1 MPHPGRPFE
10 MPAGP
15 YRAATDGT
23 RVLARRQ
30 RGRLAASL
38 VVLFVT
44 CVSTLPAG
52 AQYDGGSGTA
62 GDPYLI
68 RTPEQMNAIGANPGH
83 WNKHFKLMADIDLSA
98 YTGTAFH
105 IIGTGSPV
113 DVVTN
118 PFTGVF
124 DGNGRSISNFTYTS
138 TGVNAIAIFGNVGG
152 VSAEIKDLR
161 LINPNVNAGSGDY
174 VGALAGTFAHG
185 KIIGC
190 SVEGGNV
197 SGRFDVGVLVGLN
210 EGMILECCS
219 SGGVWGDWYVGGLAG
234 DVGDGKVTECYSVA
248 SVSGNRHVGGL
259 VGKTSDENSVI
270 MNSYATGPVIGGLYV
285 GGLVGEVERGAA
297 SKCFSAGS
305 VSGNQYVGG
314 LVGNVRA
321 LGRVMHSF
329 WDTQASSQPT
339 SAAGIGKTTDQMQT
353 MSTFAASGWD
363 FFNVWTICEGTNY
376 PVLLWQIP
384 AGDFR
389 CPDGVDRID
398 LAWFCQRWLHRNCF
412 TSNNFC
418 EGVDLDQ
425 SSFVDF
431 ADFAIFADNWL
442 TGAR

>member
-1 MPHPGRPFE
+1 MPHSGK
-10 MPAGP
+10 
-15 YRAATDGT
+15 
-23 RVLARRQ
+23 
-30 RGRLAASL
+30 RGCLL
-38 VVLFVT
+38 VLFVT
-44 CVSTLPAG
+44 CVSALPVG

-62 GDPYLI
+62 DNPYLI
-68 RTPEQMNAIGANPGH
+68 RTPEQMNAIGANPGD

-105 IIGTGSPV
+105 IIGTGSPF

-138 TGVNAIAIFGNVGG
+138 TGVNAIGLFGNVGG
-152 VSAEIKDLR
+152 VSAEIRDLR
-161 LINPNVNAGSGDY
+161 LIGPNVNAGSGDY
-174 VGALAGTFAHG
+174 VGALAGVFADG
-185 KIIGC
+185 KITNC
-190 SVEGGNV
+190 CVEGANV
-197 SGRFDVGVLVGLN
+197 SGRSYVGVLVGLN

-219 SGGVWGDWYVGGLAG
+219 SGGVWGDWYVGGLVG
-234 DVGDGKVTECYSVA
+234 DLGDGKVTECYCTV
-248 SVSGNRHVGGL
+248 SVSGNRNVGGL

-297 SKCFSAGS
+297 NKCFSAGP
-305 VSGNQYVGG
+305 VSGNQYAGG
-314 LVGNVRA
+314 LVGNIRA
-321 LGRVMHSF
+321 LGRVLHSF
-329 WDTQASSQPT
+329 WDTQSSGQPT
-339 SAAGIGKTTDQMQT
+339 SAGGTGKTTDQMQT
-353 MSTFAASGWD
+353 MSTFTPSGWD

-376 PVLLWQIP
+376 PVLRWQIP

-398 LAWFCQRWLHRNCF
+398 LAWFCQHWLQRNCF
-412 TSNNFC
+412 VSNYFC
-418 EGVDLDQ
+418 DGVDLDQ